1 MTRRRKIFIII
12 IGLHFSIF
20 SFGQIAPSGLGSK
33 NIQQEILDHTRTYDS
48 LVLFNKSGFWNNND
62 VVKGF
67 LFKKDGCYKVSIL
80 FRKKNELDFIK
91 KINIEKEQ
99 VNDTI
104 KVFLTTNFLK
114 WKYLNSDSLHIKTKT
129 NLVTE
134 ISDGQNYS
142 ILFVFPKKET
152 CLYLDSYEP
161 EFYQENVKT
170 SDRQIFIDIF
180 EKLKSYIN

>member
-1 MTRRRKIFIII
+1 MTRQRKIFIII

-104 KVFLTTNFLK
+104 KVFLTTNTAEQSPLIIQT
-114 WKYLNSDSLHIKTKT
+114 SLTST
-129 NLVTE
+129 FT
-134 ISDGQNYS
+134 ISWSEQIG
-142 ILFVFPKKET
+142 IL
-152 CLYLDSYEP
+152 
-161 EFYQENVKT
+161 
-170 SDRQIFIDIF
+170 ID
-180 EKLKSYIN
+180 